1 MRGISVS
8 TALVK
13 QLRDLTGAGIMDC
26 KRALDESDGDVQ
38 KAAEILRQQ
47 GMAKAEKKMGR
58 TARMGLVDAYIHPG
72 GRIGSMVEL
81 NCETDFVARTP
92 EFQSLAHD
100 LAMQVAAMDP
110 KYVTTAEVPDEA
122 REQGIA
128 EYGDER
134 RFLEAVVLMHQPFI
148 KDSRRTME
156 DLVRDAMAK
165 MGENIVVRRATRFEL
180 GATVADS
187 VLEDE

>member
-1 MRGISVS
+1 MS

-26 KRALDESDGDVQ
+26 KRALDDTSGNVQ
-38 KAAEILRQQ
+38 QAAEILRQQ

-58 TARMGLVDAYIHPG
+58 TARMGLVDSYIHPG
-72 GRIGSMVEL
+72 GRIGSMVEI

-92 EFQSLAHD
+92 DFQNLAHD

-110 KYVTTAEVPDEA
+110 RYVTESDIPEDA
-122 REQGIA
+122 REQGVA

-134 RFLEAVVLMHQPFI
+134 RFLEATVLMHQPFI
-148 KDSRRTME
+148 KDSKRTMNE
-156 DLVRDAMAK
+156 LVRDAMAK
-165 MGENIVVRRATRFEL
+165 MGENIVVRRAVRFEL
-180 GATVADS
+180 GATVSDDAAAT
-187 VLEDE
+187 E